1 MSRILGSW
9 SNMRKYLEKEII
21 AECLKGKI
29 RYGCTTYKG
38 MDDFKI
44 FEICIDGK
52 QAKRFS
58 IETVN
63 TYFINNGFKTNCNP
77 IGKIEY
83 WSEFWE
89 ILDKTPMESRSE
101 FTEEEFCEALREY
114 RNQNIQSSL
123 FSDNPLVR
131 MFAVLDRRIGKRTL
145 LNVKNSVS
153 AQPEWLQQFYNL
165 RISAESV

>member
-21 AECLKGKI
+21 AECLKGRI

-63 TYFINNGFKTNCNP
+63 TYFINNGFKTNYNP